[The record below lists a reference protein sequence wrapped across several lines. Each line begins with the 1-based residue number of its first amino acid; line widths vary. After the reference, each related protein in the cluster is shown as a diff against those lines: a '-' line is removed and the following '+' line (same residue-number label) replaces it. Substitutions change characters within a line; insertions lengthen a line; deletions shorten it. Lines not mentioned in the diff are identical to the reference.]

1 MIRDDKRDQRKELK
15 QVISLITFNSNQ
27 EKNWDDFR
35 IVFERVHENFFER
48 LKKHGSALTSSE
60 LRLVALLKMNLSS
73 PDIATMLGISQDSL
87 RISRY
92 RLRKKLNMEEG
103 ENLSAFLQQL

>member
-1 MIRDDKRDQRKELK
+1 LK
-15 QVISLITFNSNQ
+15 QLISLISFNNNQ
-27 EKNWDDFR
+27 DKNWYDFR

-48 LKKHGSALTSSE
+48 LKKHSTALTSSE

-73 PDIATMLGISQDSL
+73 ADMATLLGISPDSL

-92 RLRKKLNMEEG
+92 RLRKKLNLEEG
-103 ENLSAFLQQL
+103 ENLSAFLQRL